1 MTIERGIEIGIT
13 GLGPNESQMYLNP
26 IQESSFSKITPE
38 SEIRKMS
45 INMTDEAT
53 ISLEQR
59 TWFNSKGPDAP
70 IAWYGGKHYL
80 ARWIIEQMPEHRV
93 YVEPFGGMAG
103 VLLKKEQSE
112 VEIFNDLDG
121 RAVNFFRVI
130 RNRELFEEFKLLA
143 ELTPYSREEFQ
154 ILCETPEPTE
164 PVQRAWWFFVRCRQA
179 RGGTGMGRLTPNA
192 WATSTR
198 TRRQMPEPISKYLSA
213 LDGLE
218 EVANRFRQVM
228 IENTPAIHLFKKYD
242 GPDVLFYCD
251 PPYPASTRSGGK
263 ADSYAFEMTNNDHI
277 RLLAT
282 LKQCRGRVMISS
294 YDSPLYSDRLAAWTR
309 VEKAT
314 HVQLS
319 NSGQDRTEVLWK
331 NW

>member
-1 MTIERGIEIGIT
+1 MPGA
-13 GLGPNESQMYLNP
+13 
-26 IQESSFSKITPE
+26 FVKV
-38 SEIRKMS
+38 
-45 INMTDEAT
+45 
-53 ISLEQR
+53 EQR
-59 TWFNSKGPDAP
+59 FEPFVEWLDGRDSASKQSSSHGSLKELPSLVAMFASVTP
-70 IAWYGGKHYL
+70 L
-80 ARWIIEQMPEHRV
+80 AAFRVGRARMPEHRV

-112 VEIFNDLDG
+112 VEVFNDLDG

-130 RNRELFEEFKLLA
+130 RDRELFEELKLCA

-198 TRRQMPEPISKYLSA
+198 SRRQMPEPISKYLSA

-228 IENTPAIHLFKKYD
+228 IENTPAIHLIKKYD

-251 PPYPASTRSGGK
+251 PPYPSSTRSGGK
-263 ADSYAFEMTNNDHI
+263 ADSFGQLLGFIIGI
-277 RLLAT
+277 RRARQLHSTEYSGITCLST
-282 LKQCRGRVMISS
+282 LCCLVGCPRSNFQFSTRRQG
-294 YDSPLYSDRLAAWTR
+294 DSKKRCPAS
-309 VEKAT
+309 
-314 HVQLS
+314 
-319 NSGQDRTEVLWK
+319 
-331 NW
+331 